1 MFRTLLLAAIASTA
15 IAAIP
20 SLASATSAPPTL
32 IDQHGHAFTL
42 AQLKG
47 VPLVI
52 TFISTHCTDVCPLID
67 AQTADAVRQVR
78 KEHLAVRFLTITL
91 DPAHDTLR
99 DMQHLAH
106 VFGAHP
112 ARWIVAGGS
121 PANVHAVMRAFYVWT
136 DKRAARAHTTFV
148 YFADKSGIVR
158 KTILAG
164 NDLSGQIVQTL
175 RQSWSVLDQ

>member
-1 MFRTLLLAAIASTA
+1 MLRSLLLAAIASTA

-20 SLASATSAPPTL
+20 GVVSAAPASPTL
-32 IDQHGHAFTL
+32 IDQRGHAFTL

-47 VPLVI
+47 TPLVI

-67 AQTADAVRQVR
+67 AQTADAVQEIR
-78 KEHLAVRFLTITL
+78 KDHLAVRFLTITL
-91 DPAHDTLR
+91 DPEHDTLR

-106 VFGAHP
+106 TFGADP

-121 PANVHAVMRAFYVWT
+121 SANVHAVMRAFYVWT

-148 YFADKSGIVR
+148 YFTDKNGIVR

-164 NDLSGQIVQTL
+164 NNLSGQIVQTL